1 MQNIFPIK
9 IAASGQGET
18 FPEVFTGAS
27 DTGQDN
33 IAKRHNRMSWESI
46 LSLTAVMGDGF
57 MIMLGFVLAFWLR
70 YYSGLIFK
78 IDYHVPLVNLSEY
91 WQQILF
97 GTGIVFI
104 GLVGK
109 GFYGY
114 KYFLSPKIILGRF
127 VLVLSI
133 CLFAFIGVTLAFR
146 TTPPI
151 SRIFVV
157 FSWFTILFTFYSWR
171 LMLSWVMHWPVFACR
186 LRKRLVVVGAGPEA
200 VRIQKELGARA
211 EMEFVGWIQT
221 NKPNRTPDLEEFRLG
236 SVHELGN
243 ILRQHSIDVAV
254 LADAETLQREGISY
268 VAKVC
273 ENEHVQFKV
282 VPHFFE
288 ILISGLRP
296 SVVGGVPVLGV
307 DSLPLDG
314 YENQAMKRILDI
326 IGAIVGLVISL
337 PLMFFFGALVYSES
351 RGPIF
356 YKQVR
361 SGQNGRNFWMYK
373 IRSMRMNAEGDGKAR
388 WAMEDDP
395 RRLRVGTFMRRW
407 NVDEIPQFWN
417 VLKGDMSL
425 VGPRPERP
433 ELIEHFKSKIPHYQ
447 ARHSCR
453 PGMTGWSQ
461 VNGLRGNT
469 SLEDRIRYD
478 IWYVENWNVWLD
490 FRIMAMTLSRQS
502 NAY

>member
-1 MQNIFPIK
+1 MQNIFPLNT
-9 IAASGQGET
+9 APAGQGET
-18 FPEVFTGAS
+18 FPQVFPDSVYGV
-27 DTGQDN
+27 QRVV
-33 IAKRHNRMSWESI
+33 AKRHNRKSWESI
-46 LSLTAVMGDGF
+46 LSLTAVTGDGL
-57 MIMLGFVLAFWLR
+57 MIVLGFVLAFWLR

-78 IDYHVPLVNLSEY
+78 IDYHLPLANISDY
-91 WQQILF
+91 WQLIFF
-97 GTGIVFI
+97 GSAVVFV
-104 GLVGK
+104 GLLGK
-109 GFYGY
+109 GFYCY
-114 KYFLSPKIILGRF
+114 KYFLSPQIILGRF
-127 VLVLSI
+127 LTVLSV

-146 TTPPI
+146 TVPAI
-151 SRIFVV
+151 SRAYVIFA
-157 FSWFTILFTFYSWR
+157 WFTIFFTFYSWR
-171 LMLSWVMHWPVFACR
+171 LVLSWVMHWPVFACR
-186 LRKRLVVVGAGPEA
+186 LRKRLVVVGAGPETA
-200 VRIQKELGARA
+200 RIHKELGDRA
-211 EMEFVGWIQT
+211 EMEFIGWIQT
-221 NKPNRTPDLEEFRLG
+221 NKPNRTPDMEEFRLG
-236 SVHELGN
+236 SVHELGH
-243 ILRQHSIDVAV
+243 ILQHHAIDVAV
-254 LADAETLQREGISY
+254 LADAESLQREGISY
-268 VAKVC
+268 IAKVC

-296 SVVGGVPVLGV
+296 SVIGGVPVLGV

-314 YENQAMKRILDI
+314 YENQAMKRVLDI
-326 IGAIVGLVISL
+326 FGAAIGLVISI
-337 PLMFFFGALVYSES
+337 PLMIIFGGLVYLES
-351 RGPIF
+351 RGPIY

-388 WAMEDDP
+388 WAMADDP

-407 NVDEIPQFWN
+407 NIDEIPQFWN

-453 PGMTGWSQ
+453 PGMTGWAQ

-469 SLEDRIRYD
+469 SLEERIRYD
-478 IWYVENWNVWLD
+478 IWYLENWSVWLD
-490 FRIMAMTLSRQS
+490 FRIKVMTLFRQS